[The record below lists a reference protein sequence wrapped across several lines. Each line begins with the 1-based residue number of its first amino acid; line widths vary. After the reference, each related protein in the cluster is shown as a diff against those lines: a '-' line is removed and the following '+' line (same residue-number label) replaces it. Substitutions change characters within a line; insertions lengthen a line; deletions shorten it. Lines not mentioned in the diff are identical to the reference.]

1 MNSQSMHALLERA
14 KADKEVELA
23 LRAGF
28 AKADA
33 DAIVRLGAAKG
44 CFVSH
49 NDAALFV
56 EVAGFVKDKE
66 LTEAELDQVVGAGL
80 VYLTTG
86 TSTTTV
92 TASPPPPPRVP
103 PPPPPGS

>member
-1 MNSQSMHALLERA
+1 MHALLERA
-14 KADKEVELA
+14 TTDTELDLA
-23 LRAGF
+23 VRAAF

-49 NDAALFV
+49 DDAAAFV
-56 EVAGFVKDKE
+56 EVAAFVKEKE
-66 LTEAELDQVVGAGL
+66 LTEAELDKVVGAGL
-80 VYLTTG
+80 VYLSTG

-92 TASPPPPPRVP
+92 TGSPPPPPRVP